1 MKFAHTTIAVAGTHS
16 TGKSTFLDEVERRL
30 GALGIQVGRVV
41 DTASRAQNAGFPIL
55 QDHVYESTLWI
66 MAEGLRQEMEAA
78 LRFDVVL
85 VDRPLLDA
93 LGYLLAA
100 LESSGRNVEKPRLE
114 ELTQIAQAHQSRYDW
129 FAATVLDEAIALGP
143 DRDRN
148 EGFRRLAGETIG
160 RLAKAHV
167 PNARLLTIADASSLI
182 DEVIELTMQ
191 RHAR

>member
-1 MKFAHTTIAVAGTHS
+1 
-16 TGKSTFLDEVERRL
+16 
-30 GALGIQVGRVV
+30 
-41 DTASRAQNAGFPIL
+41 
-55 QDHVYESTLWI
+55 
-66 MAEGLRQEMEAA
+66 MEAA